1 MNKQEKNNEDL
12 LKKFINPGMIERAP
26 EGFTTNVMNRIRIET
41 EPVKVKPGLRNRSY
55 IPFISAAIA
64 LILIGIA
71 FLLPGGAADTISF
84 PLTESLKNIKLSLPE
99 ISFANLF
106 RFTLPSVLIYVFIG
120 ILVLSLFDRAL
131 YGVFHREK

>member
-1 MNKQEKNNEDL
+1 MNKQEENHEDL

-41 EPVKVKPGLRNRSY
+41 EPVKINPGLRNRSY
-55 IPFISAAIA
+55 IPVVSAAIA

-71 FLLPGGAADTISF
+71 FLLPGGAADALSF

-106 RFTLPSVLIYVFIG
+106 RVTLPSVVIYVFIG

>member
-1 MNKQEKNNEDL
+1 MNKQEANNEDL

-26 EGFTTNVMNRIRIET
+26 EGFTTNVMSRIRIET
-41 EPVKVKPGLRNRSY
+41 EPLKVKPGPRNRSY
-55 IPFISAAIA
+55 IPVISVVVT

-71 FLLPGGAADTISF
+71 FLLPGGAADALSL

-106 RFTLPSVLIYVFIG
+106 RFTLPSVVIYVFIG

-131 YGVFHREK
+131 YGMFHRQK